1 MNFKKST
8 IALALL
14 TGATLAAGA
23 ASAQQATDYPSKPVR
38 LIVPF
43 APCLLYTSP
52 SPRD

>member
-23 ASAQQATDYPSKPVR
+23 ASAQQATDYPLS
-38 LIVPF
+38 LIHI
-43 APCLLYTSP
+43 
-52 SPRD
+52 